1 MFGLERKA
9 YLKQNYQLFKK
20 LFDAE
25 KDKIQDYITEHA
37 AVEDNEFV
45 RARVT
50 LNLKKNNGFY
60 ELSVAE
66 KTLLPSLEFK
76 DDKER
81 QQFEAKCNEYFFTW
95 LNDNYCA
102 VFSQAAG
109 DSTNN
114 TTFYKVR
121 LFCAMDLITWLDK
134 NYEKTEDAVI
144 KPAAEVPQN
153 GVYYYTGEKLSVI
166 YNVPINKFTGL
177 TVDEKGISVFSNS
190 DGGEHV
196 FKFDLLDY
204 QKAIDKYN
212 ILANQNLQLIK

>member
-121 LFCAMDLITWLDK
+121 LFCAMDLITW
-134 NYEKTEDAVI
+134 
-144 KPAAEVPQN
+144 
-153 GVYYYTGEKLSVI
+153 
-166 YNVPINKFTGL
+166 
-177 TVDEKGISVFSNS
+177 KGISVFSNS